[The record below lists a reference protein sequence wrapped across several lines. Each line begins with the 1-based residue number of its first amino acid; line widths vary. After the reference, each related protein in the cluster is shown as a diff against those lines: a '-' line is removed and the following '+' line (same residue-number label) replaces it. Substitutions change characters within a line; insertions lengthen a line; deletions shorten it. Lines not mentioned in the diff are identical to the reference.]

1 MKTTA
6 AYPQNTPDP
15 ERPMDFVR
23 LTKLAAVENPDCK
36 PGDWSTYQLGS
47 PNQSGQSLPLEYCIE
62 GWLIRR
68 PSVGGRV
75 EILRYSRNNVKGP
88 GYFVSSEVT
97 AVSSDGFHTRNSIYS
112 ITVIP
117 AT

>member
-6 AYPQNTPDP
+6 AYPQYTPDP
-15 ERPMDFVR
+15 ERSMDFVR
-23 LTKLAAVENPDCK
+23 LTKLAAVENPNCK

-47 PNQSGQSLPLEYCIE
+47 PNQSGQSLPLEYCVE

-75 EILRYSRNNVKGP
+75 EILRYSRNNVKVP
-88 GYFVSSEVT
+88 GYFVSSEVM
-97 AVSSDGFHTRNSIYS
+97 AVSPDGFHTRNSIYKM
-112 ITVIP
+112 TGIP
-117 AT
+117 TP